1 MSLPRILIPTRQY
14 ERKEMMVQ
22 FVGEYHL
29 RLVLQHG
36 LMPIML
42 PSMPE
47 MMPYLEDELATAAG
61 LLLME
66 GKDIDPTYYPHTAES
81 LRWVRSTSPERDE
94 IELKL
99 LELALAQRIPIFG
112 ICRGS
117 QLLNIACGG
126 DLYTDVHN
134 DRPERSVM
142 HIDYDDY
149 HNYRHGVNLVEGGR
163 LARLYGQA
171 SIPVNS
177 YHHQSVKTLA
187 PRFEP
192 LAYAED
198 GVLEAFHDP
207 TADFVLG
214 LQFHPE
220 RMQSEHPAHV
230 AIFGEFAAAVRRYEA
245 QSKALS
251 SSG

>member
-99 LELALAQRIPIFG
+99 LELALAQGIPIFG

-134 DRPERSVM
+134 DRPERSG
-142 HIDYDDY
+142 
-149 HNYRHGVNLVEGGR
+149 NQRERSRTLSGCERAN
-163 LARLYGQA
+163 ARRA
-171 SIPVNS
+171 
-177 YHHQSVKTLA
+177 KT
-187 PRFEP
+187 
-192 LAYAED
+192 
-198 GVLEAFHDP
+198 
-207 TADFVLG
+207 
-214 LQFHPE
+214 
-220 RMQSEHPAHV
+220 
-230 AIFGEFAAAVRRYEA
+230 VRRFLFA
-245 QSKALS
+245 KQVQCQWM
-251 SSG
+251 

>member
-14 ERKEMMVQ
+14 ERKNMMVQ
-22 FVGEYHL
+22 FVGEFHL
-29 RLVLQHG
+29 RLLLQHG
-36 LMPIML
+36 AMPVML

-47 MMPYLEDELATAAG
+47 LLPHLEEEMDTAAG

-66 GKDIDPTYYPHTAES
+66 GKDIDANYYPTTAAS
-81 LRWVRSTSPERDE
+81 RRWIRSTSPERDE
-94 IELKL
+94 IELRL
-99 LELALAQRIPIFG
+99 IHLALERNLPIFG
-112 ICRGS
+112 ICRGC

-149 HNYRHGVNLVEGGR
+149 HNYRHGVNFVAGGR
-163 LARLYGQA
+163 LAQLYGQEQIA
-171 SIPVNS
+171 VNS
-177 YHHQSVKTLA
+177 YHHQAVNVLA
-187 PRFEP
+187 PRFAP

-207 TADFVLG
+207 TADFLLG

-220 RMQSEHPAHV
+220 RMQAEHPAHI
-230 AIFGEFAAAVRRYEA
+230 AIFGEFVAAAKRA
-245 QSKALS
+245 K
-251 SSG
+251 GGG